1 MFKKFLLA
9 LVLLTSSCAIGE
21 PKLESPV
28 IYFSNASTAPIT
40 NIRCEWVRNSVLSL
54 AKLIPGDTRSQ
65 SFYMYKSSA
74 FFGLV
79 KISWT
84 NEQGDTITRE
94 FYFRENNMP
103 SINDHST
110 YNYVQI
116 YFDQTDLEVVSS
128 DAPDLSGKTVRMDRL
143 LASYKRQYQLGV
155 PAQVPTSLISVEPI
169 KDKSTPAWLSN
180 SYN

>member
-9 LVLLTSSCAIGE
+9 LVIITSSCSFSN

-28 IYFSNASTAPIT
+28 IYFSNASTGPIT
-40 NIRCEWVRNSVLSL
+40 NIRCEWVKNSTLTLPSL
-54 AKLIPGDTRSQ
+54 TPGDSRSQ
-65 SFYMYKSSA
+65 SFYMHKSA
-74 FFGLV
+74 DFFGLV

-84 NEQGDTITRE
+84 NEQGDVITRE
-94 FYFRENNMP
+94 FYFRENSLP

-110 YNYVQI
+110 YNYAQI

-143 LASYKRQYQLGV
+143 LANYKRHYQLGV
-155 PAQVPTSLISVEPI
+155 PSNSQSSLISIEPI
-169 KDKSTPAWLSN
+169 KDRSTPAWLSN